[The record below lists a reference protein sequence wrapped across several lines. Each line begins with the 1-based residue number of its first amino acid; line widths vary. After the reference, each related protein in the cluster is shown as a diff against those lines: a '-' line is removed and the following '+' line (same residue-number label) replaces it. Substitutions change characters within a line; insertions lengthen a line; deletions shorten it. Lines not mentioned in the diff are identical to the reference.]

1 MVIAFVIGLMSGC
14 SGSTEQPREVDEL
27 AIKEVVNRA
36 KTDMVF
42 VEGGAFTL
50 GDLGLRKEARYTVL
64 TDSSIPPVDVT
75 IDSFSI
81 SRYETTWGDFLV
93 YLESVNRAQAYT
105 RAEGYLGANLRPV
118 TSDENPLSPNYYRKP
133 AKSPNYQEAEGYC
146 RWLAEQTGLPFDLP
160 TEAQWEYAA
169 RSRGQDI
176 LYATGS
182 GTLEN
187 DKYLNRPREYLDP
200 SVPPSGNTLI
210 HSSITHERR
219 PVGTYPPNPLG
230 LYDMTGNVAEW
241 TRDWYQDDFYQYAPH
256 HNPAGPAN
264 PPNPDKP
271 WKSVRDWAGH
281 GDSIGGLGTVFA
293 RAGESMDSSANGFR
307 CVVNRPERIE

>member
-1 MVIAFVIGLMSGC
+1 MGC
-14 SGSTEQPREVDEL
+14 SGNAGQHHEIDEQAV
-27 AIKEVVNRA
+27 KEVVSRA
-36 KTDMVF
+36 KANMVF

-50 GDLGLRKEARYTVL
+50 GDLGFRNGARYTGL
-64 TDSSIPPVDVT
+64 TDASIPPVDVT

-81 SRYETTWGDFLV
+81 SKYETTWGDFLV
-93 YLESVNRAQAYT
+93 YLESVNRAQDYT
-105 RAEGYLGANLRPV
+105 REEGYLGANLRPV
-118 TSDENPLSPNYYRKP
+118 TSEDDPLSPNYYRKP

-146 RWLAEQTGLPFDLP
+146 YWLAEQTGLPFDLP

-169 RSRGQDI
+169 RSGGQDI
-176 LYATGS
+176 LYATNT

-187 DKYLNRPREYLDP
+187 DKYLQRPKEYLDP
-200 SVPPSGNTLI
+200 SIPPSGNTLI
-210 HSSITHERR
+210 HSSGTHERR

-241 TRDWYQDDFYQYAPH
+241 TQDWYQENYYQHAPR
-256 HNPAGPAN
+256 HNPSGPST

-281 GDSIGGLGTVFA
+281 GDSIGGSATVFA
-293 RAGESMDSSANGFR
+293 RGGASMDWSANGFR
-307 CVVNRPERIE
+307 CVLNSPEPIE